1 MASRR
6 VRLGSTNVRC
16 MTPAYESAQDW
27 NRANPPGTR
36 VRIALRDGSSVE
48 ARTRSYAQQWG
59 AFAVVALEDQ
69 SGLFTA
75 AALQPVSP

>member
-1 MASRR
+1 
-6 VRLGSTNVRC
+6 
-16 MTPAYESAQDW
+16 MTTAYESAADW
-27 NRANPPGTR
+27 NRQSPPGTR
-36 VRIALRDGSSVE
+36 VRIALRDGSAVE

-75 AALQPVSP
+75 AALQPVVSTAQDAGA